1 MLSEFKKISEY
12 PTLETPVT
20 IRLGFYKKGALQYIS
35 HLDLQRTFQRILSR
49 AELPLW
55 YTQGFNPHP
64 KLVFSLPLSLGAES
78 VCEFLDIRVLPPVD
92 YEKIK
97 ESLNKN
103 LPDDIQIKRVYTP
116 KTKLEDLCWSRYTF
130 KLYFGGMS
138 EEKANEI
145 KEMLS
150 SPMIITKRTK
160 KTKSGLTDI
169 DILPG
174 IKSSTVTFNGE
185 YIEIVADLES
195 SVDNYINPDYIIS
208 ALDKFKHID
217 FEQSGEYYTVMKEI
231 TFRKDC
237 KKVFE

>member
-1 MLSEFKKISEY
+1 MVSVNEYEKVRLEFSKTGRAK
-12 PTLETPVT
+12 
-20 IRLGFYKKGALQYIS
+20 FIS
-35 HLDLQRTFQRILSR
+35 HLDLNRTLRTAFVR
-49 AELPLW
+49 AKVAIW
-55 YTQGFNPHP
+55 FTNGFNPHP

-97 ESLNKN
+97 ESLNAN
-103 LPDDIQIKRVYTP
+103 LPDDIQVKRVYKP
-116 KTKLEDLCWSRYTF
+116 KTKLEDLCWARYTF
-130 KLYFGGMS
+130 KLYFNGMS

-174 IKSSTVTFNGE
+174 IKSSTVSFDGE
-185 YIEIVADLES
+185 CICIVANLES
-195 SVDNYINPDYIIS
+195 SVDNYINPDYIIR
-208 ALDKFKHID
+208 ALTKYKNID
-217 FEQSGEYYTVMKEI
+217 FECNGEYYTVMKEI
-231 TFRKDC
+231 TFKKDC
-237 KKVFE
+237 KTVYQ